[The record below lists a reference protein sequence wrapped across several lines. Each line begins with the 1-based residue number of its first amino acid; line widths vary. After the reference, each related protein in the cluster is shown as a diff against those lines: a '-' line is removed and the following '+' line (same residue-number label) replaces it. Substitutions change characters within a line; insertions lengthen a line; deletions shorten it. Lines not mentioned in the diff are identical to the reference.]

1 MLKKAAVALV
11 TSFAA
16 LLLTH
21 ALGVQRVQ
29 SQDDRLELPRVR
41 QLPGLQARVTLRR
54 DRRGIPYIEAQN
66 EEDLYFAQGYVTASD
81 RLWQMDLLRR
91 TARGELSEI
100 FGKITLE
107 EDRRRRLYGFARLAE
122 VAYAKASPE
131 TRRALEAYARGV
143 NAFIAQLTEEQL
155 PAEFRLLR
163 YRPRAWQPTDSIVVG
178 KIFAEVLSTTWQLDM
193 MRASLLDVPADKRRQ
208 LMPTASPLDVIIVGS
223 DQQRGRPLFEQS
235 SRVEV
240 VRTAISPSASLLAEM
255 RRATVLARRS
265 LERVGLYVEDLAAS
279 NNWVVSG
286 KRTTSGKPLLAND
299 PHLPASAPS
308 IWHMVHLSAPGLHV
322 AGVTAPGAP
331 GVILGHNER
340 IAWGATNLGPD
351 VQDLYR
357 EWFDRADPRRYQTPR
372 GWQTAETRREEI
384 RVRRSFADTT
394 TDVVVQ
400 EVTVT
405 RHGPIILER
414 GDERYALRWTALDPN
429 AIEFEAFYLLN
440 RARNWAEFCAALRQ
454 YRGPTQNFVYADV
467 DGHIGYYGA
476 GMIPIRRSGDGS
488 LPYDGATDE
497 GEWTG
502 YIPFE
507 RLPHVFDPPSGLI
520 VTANSRVVGQ
530 DYPFHLTHSWS
541 APYRS
546 RRIYDLLNAKS
557 KTSDEDFQLIQ
568 GDTYSIGGHL
578 FAREAAAL
586 LRGAAADEGMRR
598 VVETLTSWDG
608 RLEPAS
614 RAAPLVAEM
623 KQAFRQRIIAAA
635 IGPERARDFRWG
647 NEATLLDRLI
657 TERPAEWLPHEFKS
671 YAELLRACY
680 EDARA
685 ALAARLGQN
694 EAEWTW
700 GRYAQARFPHP
711 LASIPLIGQAFA
723 IAPVPQRGSGNS
735 LIATVNVGAG
745 VSMRLVADVSDWD
758 RTRQG
763 IALGESG
770 SPSSAHWKDQLD
782 EWIAARPSVFPF
794 SADAVAATAKLDVVL
809 APLTAAN
816 EK

>member
-1 MLKKAAVALV
+1 
-11 TSFAA
+11 
-16 LLLTH
+16 
-21 ALGVQRVQ
+21 
-29 SQDDRLELPRVR
+29 
-41 QLPGLQARVTLRR
+41 
-54 DRRGIPYIEAQN
+54 
-66 EEDLYFAQGYVTASD
+66 
-81 RLWQMDLLRR
+81 
-91 TARGELSEI
+91 
-100 FGKITLE
+100 
-107 EDRRRRLYGFARLAE
+107 
-122 VAYAKASPE
+122 
-131 TRRALEAYARGV
+131 
-143 NAFIAQLTEEQL
+143 
-155 PAEFRLLR
+155 
-163 YRPRAWQPTDSIVVG
+163 
-178 KIFAEVLSTTWQLDM
+178 
-193 MRASLLDVPADKRRQ
+193 
-208 LMPTASPLDVIIVGS
+208 
-223 DQQRGRPLFEQS
+223 
-235 SRVEV
+235 
-240 VRTAISPSASLLAEM
+240 
-255 RRATVLARRS
+255 
-265 LERVGLYVEDLAAS
+265 
-279 NNWVVSG
+279 
-286 KRTTSGKPLLAND
+286 
-299 PHLPASAPS
+299 
-308 IWHMVHLSAPGLHV
+308 
-322 AGVTAPGAP
+322 
-331 GVILGHNER
+331 
-340 IAWGATNLGPD
+340 
-351 VQDLYR
+351 
-357 EWFDRADPRRYQTPR
+357 
-372 GWQTAETRREEI
+372 
-384 RVRRSFADTT
+384 
-394 TDVVVQ
+394 
-400 EVTVT
+400 
-405 RHGPIILER
+405 
-414 GDERYALRWTALDPN
+414 
-429 AIEFEAFYLLN
+429 
-440 RARNWAEFCAALRQ
+440 
-454 YRGPTQNFVYADV
+454 
-467 DGHIGYYGA
+467 
-476 GMIPIRRSGDGS
+476 MIPIRRSGDGS

-809 APLTAAN
+809 VPLTAAN

>member
-1 MLKKAAVALV
+1 MVKKAAVALIAPV
-11 TSFAA
+11 TV
-16 LLLTH
+16 LLIAH
-21 ALGVQRVQ
+21 ALGA
-29 SQDDRLELPRVR
+29 QDVRQNDVLELPRLL
-41 QLPGLQARVTLRR
+41 QLPGLQARVSLRR
-54 DRRGIPYIEAQN
+54 DGRGIPYIEAQT
-66 EEDLYFAQGYVTASD
+66 EDDLYFAQGYVTASD

-100 FGKITLE
+100 FGKTTLE
-107 EDRRRRLYGFARLAE
+107 EDKRRRLYGFASLAE
-122 VAYAKASPE
+122 AAYAKASPE

-143 NAFIAQLTEEQL
+143 NALIASLTEEQL

-178 KIFAEVLSTTWQLDM
+178 KIFAEVLSTTWQLDL
-193 MRASLLDVPADKRRQ
+193 MRASLLDLPAEKRRQ
-208 LMPTASPLDVIIVGS
+208 LLPSASPLDVIIVGS
-223 DQQRGRPLFEQS
+223 DQRRGRPAFEQS
-235 SRVEV
+235 SRIEV
-240 VRTAISPSASLLAEM
+240 AHTSASVSPSVLAEM
-255 RRATVLARRS
+255 KRAMELDRRA

-279 NNWVVSG
+279 NNWVVAG
-286 KRTTSGKPLLAND
+286 KRTMSGQPLLAND

-308 IWHMVHLSAPGLHV
+308 IWHMVHLSAPGMRV

-357 EWFDRADPRRYQTPR
+357 EKFDRADPRRYQTPR
-372 GWQTAETRREEI
+372 GWQVAEMRREEI
-384 RVRRSFADTT
+384 KVRRNFTDTA

-400 EVTVT
+400 EVAVT
-405 RHGPIILER
+405 RHGPIIIER

-429 AIEFEAFYLLN
+429 AIEFEAFYRLN

-467 DGHIGYYGA
+467 NGHIGYYGA

-497 GEWTG
+497 GEWID

-507 RLPHVFDPPSGLI
+507 KLPHVFDPPSGVI

-530 DYPFHLTHSWS
+530 DYPYHLTHNWS

-546 RRIYDLLNAKS
+546 RRIYELLTAKS
-557 KTSDEDFQLIQ
+557 KLSIEDFERIQ

-578 FAREAAAL
+578 FAREAATL
-586 LRGAAADEGMRR
+586 LRDYATDEATKRAAD
-598 VVETLTSWDG
+598 TLASWDG
-608 RLEPAS
+608 KLEPAS

-657 TERPAEWLPHEFKS
+657 VERPAEWLPSEFKT
-671 YAELLRACY
+671 YRELVRACY
-680 EDARA
+680 DDARR
-685 ALAARLGQN
+685 ALIARLGQDEN
-694 EAEWTW
+694 AWTW

-723 IAPVPQRGSGNS
+723 IPPVPQRGSGNG
-735 LIATVNVGAG
+735 LIATINVGAG
-745 VSMRLVADVSDWD
+745 VSMRFIADASDWD

-770 SPSSAHWKDQLD
+770 APSSAHWKDQLE
-782 EWIAARPSVFPF
+782 EWLAARPSAFPF
-794 SADAVAATAKLDVVL
+794 SAEAIAAMSKLVTVFS
-809 APLTAAN
+809 PLTTAN
-816 EK
+816 GK